1 VGVVGI
7 CPVVGN
13 WWVGTATQACKVIDA
28 LSDEL
33 PSLVS
38 EATQAV
44 HVSLWLRRSR
54 RVVEDAEEKSMA
66 IFLVY

>member
-1 VGVVGI
+1 
-7 CPVVGN
+7 VVGN

-54 RVVEDAEEKSMA
+54 RVVEDAEEKEMA
-66 IFLVY
+66 ISRVY

>member
-1 VGVVGI
+1 
-7 CPVVGN
+7 VVGN

-54 RVVEDAEEKSMA
+54 RVVEDAE
-66 IFLVY
+66 

>member
-1 VGVVGI
+1 MG
-7 CPVVGN
+7 GN
-13 WWVGTATQACKVIDA
+13 SWVGTATQACKVIDA

-44 HVSLWLRRSR
+44 YVSLWLRPDLPSGGTERH
-54 RVVEDAEEKSMA
+54 E
-66 IFLVY
+66 

>member
-1 VGVVGI
+1 
-7 CPVVGN
+7 VVGN

-44 HVSLWLRRSR
+44 HVSLWLRPDLPSR
-54 RVVEDAEEKSMA
+54 GTERHE
-66 IFLVY
+66 